1 MPPGG
6 RGGHHAGA
14 GPRGGSPSS
23 RSRRMADLSIAVR
36 QVGDVAVLLPAG
48 FINAHTVRDFEEA
61 LERLVQDGR
70 YTILL
75 NCKDLNY
82 ISSAGLG
89 AIMGLI
95 ETVREH
101 EGDILLSNL
110 QDNVFT
116 IFDTLGFTQLYRVF
130 GDE

>member
-1 MPPGG
+1 
-6 RGGHHAGA
+6 
-14 GPRGGSPSS
+14 
-23 RSRRMADLSIAVR
+23 MADLSIAVR

-48 FINAHTVRDFEEA
+48 FINAHTVRDFEEG
-61 LERLVQDGR
+61 LEDLVEKGR
-70 YTILL
+70 YTILI
-75 NCKDLNY
+75 NCKDLSY

-101 EGDILLSNL
+101 GGDILLSNL
-110 QDNVFT
+110 QDNVFA

-130 GDE
+130 TDEDQALAAASERKD